1 MFSGELSVFIAYGI
15 KKWWV
20 KRQLANNPE
29 KAKLIL
35 SPGTQQAGQK
45 MLKMNPSP
53 LLLAIPASCDFAGST
68 LMFIALTMVPASV
81 YQMMRGFINVVT
93 PLLSIIF
100 LKKKQYLH
108 HWVAIAA
115 IVIGV
120 AEVGWV
126 AIAFE
131 DSEEESGSAG
141 SVSFGIILLLVAQ
154 LFTGTM
160 FIVEEYFIGD
170 YYLDPMKVVGTEGMW
185 GLTYYLALL
194 PIMQAIHCTGTD
206 GLSKLCNFD
215 YLENSSYAFA
225 QMQDNW
231 TIIWLSLGMMLS
243 IACFNVCG
251 ITTTKVASAAQ
262 RATIDT
268 SRTLI
273 IWIMSCL
280 LGLEPFNWQA
290 IFGFILLVF
299 GTLLYN
305 EIIILPFWGFD
316 ANTKDKLEA
325 RAAADKR
332 DADYMSASP
341 GAPYD
346 SNRNK
351 RLLQKQDDKHYNQVA
366 DEGDDFDLK
375 Q

>member
-1 MFSGELSVFIAYGI
+1 
-15 KKWWV
+15 
-20 KRQLANNPE
+20 
-29 KAKLIL
+29 
-35 SPGTQQAGQK
+35 
-45 MLKMNPSP
+45 
-53 LLLAIPASCDFAGST
+53 
-68 LMFIALTMVPASV
+68 
-81 YQMMRGFINVVT
+81 
-93 PLLSIIF
+93 
-100 LKKKQYLH
+100 
-108 HWVAIAA
+108 
-115 IVIGV
+115 
-120 AEVGWV
+120 
-126 AIAFE
+126 
-131 DSEEESGSAG
+131 
-141 SVSFGIILLLVAQ
+141 
-154 LFTGTM
+154 
-160 FIVEEYFIGD
+160 
-170 YYLDPMKVVGTEGMW
+170 
-185 GLTYYLALL
+185 
-194 PIMQAIHCTGTD
+194 
-206 GLSKLCNFD
+206 
-215 YLENSSYAFA
+215 
-225 QMQDNW
+225 MQDNW

-332 DADYMSASP
+332 DADYLSVSP

-346 SNRNK
+346 ANRNK
-351 RLLQKQDDKHYNQVA
+351 RLLQKQNDQHYNQVA

>member
-1 MFSGELSVFIAYGI
+1 
-15 KKWWV
+15 
-20 KRQLANNPE
+20 
-29 KAKLIL
+29 
-35 SPGTQQAGQK
+35 
-45 MLKMNPSP
+45 
-53 LLLAIPASCDFAGST
+53 
-68 LMFIALTMVPASV
+68 
-81 YQMMRGFINVVT
+81 MRGFINVVT

-131 DSEEESGSAG
+131 DSEEEEGSAG

-194 PIMQAIHCTGTD
+194 PIMQAIQCSGTD

-225 QMQDNW
+225 
-231 TIIWLSLGMMLS
+231 
-243 IACFNVCG
+243 
-251 ITTTKVASAAQ
+251 
-262 RATIDT
+262 
-268 SRTLI
+268 
-273 IWIMSCL
+273 
-280 LGLEPFNWQA
+280 
-290 IFGFILLVF
+290 
-299 GTLLYN
+299 
-305 EIIILPFWGFD
+305 
-316 ANTKDKLEA
+316 
-325 RAAADKR
+325 
-332 DADYMSASP
+332 
-341 GAPYD
+341 
-346 SNRNK
+346 
-351 RLLQKQDDKHYNQVA
+351 
-366 DEGDDFDLK
+366 
-375 Q
+375 

>member
-1 MFSGELSVFIAYGI
+1 
-15 KKWWV
+15 
-20 KRQLANNPE
+20 
-29 KAKLIL
+29 
-35 SPGTQQAGQK
+35 

-93 PLLSIIF
+93 PILSIIF

-108 HWVAIAA
+108 HWVSIAC
-115 IVIGV
+115 IVLGV
-120 AEVGWV
+120 AEVGYI
-126 AIAFE
+126 AIKFE
-131 DSEEESGSAG
+131 DSEDESGSAG
-141 SVSFGIILLLVAQ
+141 SVTFGIILLLIAQ
-154 LFTGTM
+154 FFTGTM

-185 GLTYYLALL
+185 GLTYYFALL
-194 PIMQAIHCTGTD
+194 PIMQAIHCSGSD
-206 GLSKLCNFD
+206 GLSKLCNFG

-231 TIIWLSLGMMLS
+231 TIIWLSLGMMVS

-280 LGLEPFNWQA
+280 LGLEPFNW
-290 IFGFILLVF
+290 
-299 GTLLYN
+299 
-305 EIIILPFWGFD
+305 
-316 ANTKDKLEA
+316 
-325 RAAADKR
+325 
-332 DADYMSASP
+332 
-341 GAPYD
+341 
-346 SNRNK
+346 
-351 RLLQKQDDKHYNQVA
+351 
-366 DEGDDFDLK
+366 
-375 Q
+375 